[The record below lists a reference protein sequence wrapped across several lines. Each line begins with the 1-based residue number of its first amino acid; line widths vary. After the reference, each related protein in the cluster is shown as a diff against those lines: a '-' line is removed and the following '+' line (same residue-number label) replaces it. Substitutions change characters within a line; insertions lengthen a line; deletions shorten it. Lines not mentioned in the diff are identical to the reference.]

1 MFQVSPK
8 IECWK
13 TDFHWNWR
21 PSPTQVGRNA
31 ELLANH
37 HLPTSLYQTAFDSG
51 HLTLA
56 HSINIYDLSSQDVSH
71 VSAPQGGMQVLVQD
85 IFTSYGLEARLQKEE
100 WIGDHCSN
108 GSRYRTQQHGR
119 KPLAGGMPT
128 WRRGQFFSLRP
139 SPYSPQSHVKWHVPG
154 IATTKQ
160 LSALFHAKELLQG
173 SIGAKSAADIAELQQ
188 IGRKQTALQTPEP
201 FLSKYA
207 QQSLGDASPGRFP
220 WNLDLKNNLTVYG
233 LIYGGH
239 LKFRSLKCPFEW
251 WSAWLTM
258 IHYDVQHKCR
268 YFTLNT
274 QSLGP
279 LVPWALERPL
289 PSIPDL
295 CRLRQR
301 LSTHLAVAAEFS
313 PHPPGSSRWSRHRQR
328 LQPAEIPT
336 PGSEPWH
343 RQKFRSSNCWIW
355 LDLFFWVF
363 WRLLIFLCRCC
374 DFAMRSVGWF
384 AGTLLQKGNGES
396 DRILNSDQFLWF

>member
-1 MFQVSPK
+1 
-8 IECWK
+8 
-13 TDFHWNWR
+13 
-21 PSPTQVGRNA
+21 
-31 ELLANH
+31 
-37 HLPTSLYQTAFDSG
+37 
-51 HLTLA
+51 
-56 HSINIYDLSSQDVSH
+56 
-71 VSAPQGGMQVLVQD
+71 
-85 IFTSYGLEARLQKEE
+85 
-100 WIGDHCSN
+100 
-108 GSRYRTQQHGR
+108 
-119 KPLAGGMPT
+119 
-128 WRRGQFFSLRP
+128 
-139 SPYSPQSHVKWHVPG
+139 
-154 IATTKQ
+154 
-160 LSALFHAKELLQG
+160 LLQG

-251 WSAWLTM
+251 WSAWLT
-258 IHYDVQHKCR
+258 VNSLWC
-268 YFTLNT
+268 TT
-274 QSLGP
+274 QMQILYSEHPIFGSLSP
-279 LVPWALERPL
+279 LSTGPL